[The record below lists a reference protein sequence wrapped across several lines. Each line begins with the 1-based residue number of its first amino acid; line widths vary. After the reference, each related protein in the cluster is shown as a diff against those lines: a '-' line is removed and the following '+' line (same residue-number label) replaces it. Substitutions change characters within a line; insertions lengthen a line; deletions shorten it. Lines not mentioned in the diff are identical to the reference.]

1 MAWLAQHKTKEGLLE
16 FPEGQQNAARHVL
29 CTHVARCR
37 NVRDKDTSRRHYV
50 RIGCGRM
57 FRDNHLGVA
66 EQSGLADAWRL
77 RVQLFRLCGL
87 LLVPPV
93 GIYASDDLES
103 RPNDGRLIF
112 WPGSRNSFHV
122 KEAALE
128 LILGVGNDLQ
138 ISPVL
143 WPLPRDLAF
152 PSSTEVADAFGYGIP
167 CNEPVHRYCR
177 LYLDVAVQRP

>member
-93 GIYASDDLES
+93 GIYASDDL
-103 RPNDGRLIF
+103 R
-112 WPGSRNSFHV
+112 
-122 KEAALE
+122 
-128 LILGVGNDLQ
+128 
-138 ISPVL
+138 
-143 WPLPRDLAF
+143 
-152 PSSTEVADAFGYGIP
+152 VARTMVD
-167 CNEPVHRYCR
+167 
-177 LYLDVAVQRP
+177 